1 MKKKD
6 KKSRKRIQL
15 RTIIII
21 AAGFALIG
29 GIAFLQVQ
37 QPYAITI
44 DGEQIAAVE
53 DKAEAERVVESLIKD
68 YSAQGSEIESIS
80 LDKTLDMKQIM
91 LWEGISR
98 NNVISQDEAV
108 ESIKLSSEED
118 DGMLVTIVGTTVTE
132 EDYTPE
138 TEYVKDEEMFV
149 GDRVT
154 EGKVSAGKQ
163 LVTRRITTENGKTI
177 SEEIV
182 KKEITDEGSV
192 PTIRI
197 GVRGLPQGEDW
208 KTYKGDPIF
217 DNNSDL
223 MEYSK
228 KFVGRPYVRGG
239 KSLVSGVDCV
249 GFVQAIYKFYGVNLS
264 DHLRREGYG
273 VSYSNVKPGDI
284 ICYSHHYALYIG
296 DGKMIHAANS
306 KKDVCI
312 EKVHGGITGVRRI
325 IN

>member
-1 MKKKD
+1 
-6 KKSRKRIQL
+6 
-15 RTIIII
+15 
-21 AAGFALIG
+21 
-29 GIAFLQVQ
+29 
-37 QPYAITI
+37 
-44 DGEQIAAVE
+44 
-53 DKAEAERVVESLIKD
+53 
-68 YSAQGSEIESIS
+68 
-80 LDKTLDMKQIM
+80 
-91 LWEGISR
+91 
-98 NNVISQDEAV
+98 
-108 ESIKLSSEED
+108 
-118 DGMLVTIVGTTVTE
+118 
-132 EDYTPE
+132 
-138 TEYVKDEEMFV
+138 
-149 GDRVT
+149 
-154 EGKVSAGKQ
+154 
-163 LVTRRITTENGKTI
+163 
-177 SEEIV
+177 
-182 KKEITDEGSV
+182 
-192 PTIRI
+192 
-197 GVRGLPQGEDW
+197 
-208 KTYKGDPIF
+208 
-217 DNNSDL
+217 